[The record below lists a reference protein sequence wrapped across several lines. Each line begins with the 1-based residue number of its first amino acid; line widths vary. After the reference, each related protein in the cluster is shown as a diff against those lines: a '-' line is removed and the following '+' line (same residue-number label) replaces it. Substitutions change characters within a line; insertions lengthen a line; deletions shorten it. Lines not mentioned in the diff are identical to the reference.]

1 MKSPAMDELVHL
13 PEMAALQRHFDARS
27 YRTFLWILGFSTVYS
42 GLGLAAGLVQAKTLL
57 PALFGGNLLLSLA
70 LIAARHEPFFER
82 AFRWIL
88 LGFLSFQIVL
98 PQTIEWGGETQPWNF
113 IGVYTIFFCFLRL
126 RPSEH
131 LLLFIGYWIS
141 TLWYGWRGARFAKGG
156 EVAPFTFGGF
166 ELAITALVISCLIL
180 ALTFNHLEKRKFAA
194 GWRRENSRYRE
205 RQRLRD
211 EIDHARRIQLSML
224 PQKAPDLPWLEI
236 ATVSRFA
243 EEVGGDYYE
252 FFPLADSKLAVVVG
266 DVAGHGL
273 ASGLMLSGLRSC
285 LYLLDDELDE
295 PTAVFQK
302 LNRMVR
308 RTTDRRT
315 FVTLACAVLDRAG
328 GEIRLASAGHPPILH
343 WSCAQGTLELYGG
356 GFPPLGTSLPSTYDV
371 VSRSLGLGD
380 ILVLYTD
387 GLIEAS
393 DREEREYGDERL
405 ARTVRR
411 LVATGTAREI
421 KDAILSDLS
430 NFKGDQ
436 EPLDDLTLIVLRLRQ
451 R

>member
-1 MKSPAMDELVHL
+1 MDELVLL
-13 PEMAALQRHFDARS
+13 PEIVALQRHFDARS
-27 YRTFLWILGFSTVYS
+27 YRAFLWILGFATLFS
-42 GLGLAAGLVQAKTLL
+42 GLGLAAALLQAKTFL
-57 PALFGGNLLLSLA
+57 PIIFGLNLLVSLA

-88 LGFLSFQIVL
+88 LGFLSLQIVL
-98 PQTIEWGGETQPWNF
+98 PQMIHWGGETRPWSF

-141 TLWYGWRGARFAKGG
+141 TLWHGWRGDRVANG
-156 EVAPFTFGGF
+156 EAVSLFTFGGF

-180 ALTFNHLEKRKFAA
+180 ALTFNHLEKRKFVS
-194 GWRRENSRYRE
+194 GWRREYSRYRE

-236 ATVSRFA
+236 AAVSLPA
-243 EEVGGDYYE
+243 AEVGGDYYE

-285 LYLLDDELDE
+285 LHLLDDELGE
-295 PTAVFQK
+295 PKGVFARI
-302 LNRMVR
+302 NRMVR

-328 GEIRLASAGHPPILH
+328 GEIKLASAGHPPILH
-343 WSCAQGTLELYGG
+343 WSQAEKKLEQYGG
-356 GFPPLGTSLPSTYDV
+356 GFPPLGTALPTTYEEETRALGVGDV
-371 VSRSLGLGD
+371 
-380 ILVLYTD
+380 LVLYTD
-387 GLIEAS
+387 GLIEAR

-405 ARTVRR
+405 ERAVAR
-411 LVATGTAREI
+411 LAATGKAREI
-421 KDAILSDLS
+421 RDAILSDLS

-436 EPLDDLTLIVLRLRQ
+436 EQLDDLTLIVLRLKAV
-451 R
+451 